1 MAHQKI
7 SAATLLAKAR
17 AYCARQERCQQELR
31 DKAYGWG
38 AHREQVE
45 QLIAQLIGEGFLNEA
60 RFAEHYAVSKSRQ
73 KGWGRRKIELALK
86 SKGVSEAC
94 VAAGLRAIDAAEEED
109 QLRVAVTKR
118 WERVREMDP
127 LVRREK
133 VIRYFLGKGFERDNV
148 ERALIANGLGR

>member
-86 SKGVSEAC
+86 AKGVSASC
-94 VAAGLRAIDAAEEED
+94 ITSGLKAIDGGEESE
-109 QLRVAVTKR
+109 QLKLAVAKR
-118 WERVREMDP
+118 WERTKEADP
-127 LVRREK
+127 FLRKAK
-133 VIRYFLGKGFERDNV
+133 VVRYFVGKGFGADQV
-148 ERALIANGLGR
+148 EALLRAMVH